1 MPDKFLWGVPD
12 LVSAMASLKVCIV
25 DADSQMRQM
34 IRDALTG
41 LGINQIRECAD
52 SGMAQQLI
60 GEFEPDLCIFDWSTG
75 PVDAIT
81 FIKNLRARES
91 DRTSATQLIM
101 MMGNANTRSVIEA
114 RNAGVDEF
122 LVKPISL
129 RALHGRLLTLVENPR
144 VFVRTPTYTGPD
156 RRCHDRPFA
165 GPDRRETDAAAEPG
179 QSVEQPAN
187 TVATEAAN

>member
-1 MPDKFLWGVPD
+1 M
-12 LVSAMASLKVCIV
+12 VSALASLKVCIV

-41 LGINQIRECAD
+41 LGISQIRECAD
-52 SGMAQQLI
+52 SGMAQQLV

-81 FIKNLRARES
+81 FIKKLRAREVE
-91 DRTSATQLIM
+91 RNTATQLIM
-101 MMGNANTRSVIEA
+101 MMGNANTRRVIEA

-144 VFVRTPTYTGPD
+144 IFVRTPTYVGPD
-156 RRCHDRPFA
+156 RRRHDRPFA
-165 GPDRRETDAAAEPG
+165 GPDRRGAAGEAAPNDATAP
-179 QSVEQPAN
+179 SKD
-187 TVATEAAN
+187 VATEAAG

>member
-1 MPDKFLWGVPD
+1 VPD
-12 LVSAMASLKVCIV
+12 LVSALASLKVCIV

-41 LGINQIRECAD
+41 MGISQIRECAD

-60 GEFEPDLCIFDWSTG
+60 GEFKPDLCIFDWSTG
-75 PVDAIT
+75 PLDPIT
-81 FIKNLRARES
+81 FIKTLRARES
-91 DRTSATQLIM
+91 GQGTPMQLIM
-101 MMGNANTRSVIEA
+101 MMANANTRRVIEA

-144 VFVRTPTYTGPD
+144 VFVRTPTYVGPD
-156 RRCHDRPFA
+156 RRRQDRPFA
-165 GPDRRETDAAAEPG
+165 GADRRVTG
-179 QSVEQPAN
+179 QGTQSGQGEQADVE
-187 TVATEAAN
+187 TVATEVTN

>member
-1 MPDKFLWGVPD
+1 
-12 LVSAMASLKVCIV
+12 LVSALASLKVCIV

-41 LGINQIRECAD
+41 MGISQIRECAD

-60 GEFEPDLCIFDWSTG
+60 GEFRPDLCIFDWSTG
-75 PVDAIT
+75 PVDPIT
-81 FIKNLRARES
+81 FIKTLRTRES
-91 DRTSATQLIM
+91 GQGTAMQLIM
-101 MMGNANTRSVIEA
+101 MMANANTRRVIEA

-144 VFVRTPTYTGPD
+144 VFVRTPTYVGPD
-156 RRCHDRPFA
+156 RRRHDRPFA
-165 GPDRRETDAAAEPG
+165 GPDRRMADKGAQADQGETMDAESLP
-179 QSVEQPAN
+179 SEV
-187 TVATEAAN
+187 TS

>member
-1 MPDKFLWGVPD
+1 M
-12 LVSAMASLKVCIV
+12 VSALASLKVCIV

-41 LGINQIRECAD
+41 MGINQIRECAD

-60 GEFEPDLCIFDWSTG
+60 GEFAPDLCIFDWSTG
-75 PVDAIT
+75 PLDAVT
-81 FIKNLRARES
+81 FIKNLRAREN
-91 DRTSATQLIM
+91 DHNAAMQLIM
-101 MMGNANTRSVIEA
+101 MMGNANTRRVIEA

-144 VFVRTPTYTGPD
+144 VFVRTPTY
-156 RRCHDRPFA
+156 A
-165 GPDRRETDAAAEPG
+165 GPDRRRHDRPFVGPDRRSVGGGVESAEPD
-179 QSVEQPAN
+179 SPAVEN
-187 TVATEAAN
+187 VTTEAAS

>member
-1 MPDKFLWGVPD
+1 MFLGECPI
-12 LVSAMASLKVCIV
+12 LVSALASLKVCIV

-41 LGINQIRECAD
+41 MGINQIRECAD

-75 PVDAIT
+75 PLDAIT
-81 FIKNLRARES
+81 FIKSLRARES
-91 DRTSATQLIM
+91 GQGAAMQLIM
-101 MMGNANTRSVIEA
+101 MMANANTRRVIEA

-144 VFVRTPTYTGPD
+144 VFVRTPNYIGPD
-156 RRCHDRPFA
+156 RRRHDRPFA
-165 GPDRRETDAAAEPG
+165 GPDRRATSNGAQAG
-179 QSVEQPAN
+179 QGEN
-187 TVATEAAN
+187 TSAKTIATEVTN

>member
-1 MPDKFLWGVPD
+1 VPD
-12 LVSAMASLKVCIV
+12 VVSALASLKVCIV

-41 LGINQIRECAD
+41 MGINQIRECAD
-52 SGMAQQLI
+52 SGMAQQLV
-60 GEFEPDLCIFDWSTG
+60 GDFTPDLCIFDWSTG
-75 PVDAIT
+75 PIDAIT
-81 FIKNLRARES
+81 FIKNLRAHEAERN
-91 DRTSATQLIM
+91 TATQLIM
-101 MMGNANTRSVIEA
+101 MMGAANTRRVIEA

-156 RRCHDRPFA
+156 RRRHDRPFV
-165 GPDRRETDAAAEPG
+165 GPDRRGAGGEDALEDAAALSTDVTTE
-179 QSVEQPAN
+179 
-187 TVATEAAN
+187 TAT

>member
-1 MPDKFLWGVPD
+1 M
-12 LVSAMASLKVCIV
+12 VSALASLKVCIV

-41 LGINQIRECAD
+41 MGINQIRECAD

-60 GEFEPDLCIFDWSTG
+60 GEFRPDLCIFDWSTG
-75 PVDAIT
+75 PIDAIT
-81 FIKNLRARES
+81 FVKSLRVREN
-91 DRTSATQLIM
+91 DQDAAMQIIM
-101 MMGNANTRSVIEA
+101 MMSNANTRRVIDA

-144 VFVRTPTYTGPD
+144 VFVRTPTYVGPD
-156 RRCHDRPFA
+156 RRRHDRPFA
-165 GPDRRETDAAAEPG
+165 GPDRRISDDATQAG
-179 QSVEQPAN
+179 QDEKRTHD
-187 TVATEAAN
+187 TVTTEVTN